1 MKINVKYIDID
12 EGEKIEMIR
21 LDNGVL
27 HSFPSLSV
35 PF

>member
-1 MKINVKYIDID
+1 MKIKVNFI
-12 EGEKIEMIR
+12 ESNEKIEMIR

>member
-1 MKINVKYIDID
+1 MKINVKYID

-21 LDNGVL
+21 LDNGIL

>member
-1 MKINVKYIDID
+1 MKINVNFIESNERID
-12 EGEKIEMIR
+12 MIR

-27 HSFPSLSV
+27 HSFPSLDV

>member
-1 MKINVKYIDID
+1 MKINVKYID

>member
-1 MKINVKYIDID
+1 MKIDVKYID

-27 HSFPSLSV
+27 HSFPSLDV

>member
-1 MKINVKYIDID
+1 MKIKVKYID